1 MENFAFYQKSEKVL
15 EIFLPY
21 FLNAFIHENSKNI
34 LKNGKAVL
42 FLSHVCC
49 HITKIDF
56 QKQFEFLKFS

>member
-15 EIFLPY
+15 ENFLPCNGY
-21 FLNAFIHENSKNI
+21 FSNAFIHENSKNI

-49 HITKIDF
+49 HIMKIDF
-56 QKQFEFLKFS
+56 QK